1 LGSGL
6 DDCGHPVA
14 YPLRDDRKRLLAEQ
28 SSIPDPRTRSSYDA
42 VSSYVDILG
51 SLRTGFATGD
61 GSAKGALEPVS

>member
-1 LGSGL
+1 
-6 DDCGHPVA
+6 
-14 YPLRDDRKRLLAEQ
+14 LRDDRKRLLAEQ